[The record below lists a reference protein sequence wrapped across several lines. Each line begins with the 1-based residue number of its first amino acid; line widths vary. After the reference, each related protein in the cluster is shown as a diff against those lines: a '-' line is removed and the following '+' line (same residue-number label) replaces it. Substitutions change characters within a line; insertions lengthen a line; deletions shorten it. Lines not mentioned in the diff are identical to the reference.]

1 MSKLKTQFG
10 TLLTLLIVVCN
21 FNTLVAQDSKVV
33 LAESKLKVLGT
44 SNLHDWE
51 IDAKAMSGK
60 ATMAIEAG
68 DLKSI
73 KNLDFAVEVEQL
85 KSGKSGMDNN
95 TFKALNSKTY
105 KTINYKLVSVT
116 KITEISAGNFTV
128 ETQGDLTISGVTKRI
143 NQTFTVKI
151 IGKKAVFSGKTK
163 IDMTVYGVKPPTAL
177 MGTIKTGKDITVDFK
192 VTYN

>member
-1 MSKLKTQFG
+1 MSKLITKFG
-10 TLLTLLIVVCN
+10 TLLTLLLVFSN
-21 FNTLVAQDSKVV
+21 FNSLIAQESKVV

-60 ATMAIEAG
+60 SAMTIDAG
-68 DLKSI
+68 NLKTI
-73 KNLDFAVEVEQL
+73 KSLDFAVEVEQL
-85 KSGKSGMDNN
+85 KSGKSGMDSN

-116 KITEISAGNFTV
+116 KITETSNGNFTV
-128 ETQGDLTISGVTKRI
+128 ETQGDLTVSGVTKRI
-143 NQTFTVKI
+143 NQTFSVKI

-177 MGTIKTGKDITVDFK
+177 MGTIKTGKDVIVDFK

>member
-1 MSKLKTQFG
+1 MSKLKTQFK
-10 TLLTLLIVVCN
+10 TLLALFVVMCN
-21 FNTLVAQDSKVV
+21 FTSLVAQDSKVV
-33 LAESKLKVLGT
+33 LAESKLTVFGT

-51 IDAKAMSGK
+51 IEAKAMSGK
-60 ATMAIEAG
+60 SSMTIEAG
-68 DLKSI
+68 NLKAI
-73 KNLDFAVEVEQL
+73 KSLDFAVEVEQL

-105 KTINYKLVSVT
+105 KTINFKLVSVT
-116 KITEISAGNFTV
+116 KISEVSKGNFTV

-151 IGKKAVFSGKTK
+151 IGGKAIFSGKTK

-177 MGTIKTGKDITVDFK
+177 MGTIKTGKEVTIDFK

>member
-21 FNTLVAQDSKVV
+21 FSTLVAQDSKVV

-177 MGTIKTGKDITVDFK
+177 MGTIKTGKDVTVDFK

>member
-21 FNTLVAQDSKVV
+21 FSTLVAQDSKVV

-105 KTINYKLVSVT
+105 KTINYKLVSVS

-177 MGTIKTGKDITVDFK
+177 MGTIKTGKDVTVDFK

>member
-1 MSKLKTQFG
+1 M
-10 TLLTLLIVVCN
+10 
-21 FNTLVAQDSKVV
+21 NTLKINFKKWFLLLMIVAPIYNVFAQESKVV

-60 ATMAIEAG
+60 STMTIEAG
-68 DLKSI
+68 NLKAI

-85 KSGKSGMDNN
+85 KSGKNGMDNN

-105 KTINYKLVSVT
+105 KSINYKLVSVT
-116 KITEISAGNFTV
+116 KITETSDGNFTV
-128 ETQGDLTISGVTKRI
+128 ETQGDLIISGVSKRI

-151 IGKKAVFSGKTK
+151 IGKKAIFSGKTK

-177 MGTIKTGKDITVDFK
+177 MGTIKTGKDVTVDFK

>member
-21 FNTLVAQDSKVV
+21 FSTLVAQDSKVV

-151 IGKKAVFSGKTK
+151 VGKKAIFSGKTK
-163 IDMTVYGVKPPTAL
+163 IDMTVFGVKPPTAL
-177 MGTIKTGKDITVDFK
+177 MGTIKTGKDVTVDFK

>member
-10 TLLTLLIVVCN
+10 TLLTLLIVICN

-85 KSGKSGMDNN
+85 KSGKNGMDNN

-151 IGKKAVFSGKTK
+151 TRKKAVFSGKTK

-177 MGTIKTGKDITVDFK
+177 MGTIKTGKDVTVDFK

>member
-21 FNTLVAQDSKVV
+21 FNTLVAQESRVV

-60 ATMAIEAG
+60 STMTIEAG
-68 DLKSI
+68 NLKAI

-85 KSGKSGMDNN
+85 KSGKNGMDNN

-116 KITEISAGNFTV
+116 KITETSDGNFTV

-151 IGKKAVFSGKTK
+151 IGKKAIFSGKTK
-163 IDMTVYGVKPPTAL
+163 IDMTVFGVKPPTAL
-177 MGTIKTGKDITVDFK
+177 MGTIKTGKDVTVDFK

>member
-1 MSKLKTQFG
+1 M
-10 TLLTLLIVVCN
+10 
-21 FNTLVAQDSKVV
+21 NTLKINFKNWFLLLMIVAPIYNVFAQESKVV

-60 ATMAIEAG
+60 STMTIDAG
-68 DLKSI
+68 NLKAI

-85 KSGKSGMDNN
+85 KSGKNGMDNN

-116 KITEISAGNFTV
+116 KITETSAGDFTV
-128 ETQGDLTISGVTKRI
+128 ETQGDLSISGVTKRI
-143 NQTFTVKI
+143 NQTFTVKVV
-151 IGKKAVFSGKTK
+151 GKKVIFSGKTK

-177 MGTIKTGKDITVDFK
+177 MGTIKTGKDVTVDFK

>member
-1 MSKLKTQFG
+1 MNTLKINFKNWF
-10 TLLTLLIVVCN
+10 LLLIVVAPIYIV
-21 FNTLVAQDSKVV
+21 FAQESRVV

-60 ATMAIEAG
+60 STMTIEAG
-68 DLKSI
+68 NLKAI

-116 KITEISAGNFTV
+116 KITETSDGNFTV

-151 IGKKAVFSGKTK
+151 IGKKAIFSGKTK
-163 IDMTVYGVKPPTAL
+163 IDMTVFGVKPPTAL
-177 MGTIKTGKDITVDFK
+177 MGTIKTGKDVTVDFK

>member
-10 TLLTLLIVVCN
+10 TLLTLILVLSN
-21 FNTLVAQDSKVV
+21 FNTLIAQESKVV

-60 ATMAIEAG
+60 STMTIDAGNLKAI
-68 DLKSI
+68 KS
-73 KNLDFAVEVEQL
+73 LDFAVEVEQL

-105 KTINYKLVSVT
+105 KSINYKLVSVT
-116 KITEISAGNFTV
+116 KITETSDGNFTV

-143 NQTFTVKI
+143 NQTFTVRI
-151 IGKKAVFSGKTK
+151 IGKKAIFSGKTK
-163 IDMTVYGVKPPTAL
+163 IDMTVFGVKPPTAL
-177 MGTIKTGKDITVDFK
+177 MGTIKTGKDVTIDFK

>member
-10 TLLTLLIVVCN
+10 TLLTLLLVLSN

-60 ATMAIEAG
+60 TTMTIDANELKAI
-68 DLKSI
+68 KS
-73 KNLDFAVEVEQL
+73 LDFAVEVEQL
-85 KSGKSGMDNN
+85 KSGKSGMDDN
-95 TFKALNSKTY
+95 TFKALKSKTY
-105 KTINYKLVSVT
+105 KTINFKLVSVT
-116 KITEISAGNFTV
+116 KITKTAENNFTV
-128 ETQGDLTISGVTKRI
+128 ETQGDLTIAGVTKRI
-143 NQTFTVKI
+143 NQTFTVKLA
-151 IGKKAVFSGKTK
+151 GKKATFTGKTK

-177 MGTIKTGKDITVDFK
+177 MGTIKTGKDVTVDFK

>member
-1 MSKLKTQFG
+1 MNTLKINFKKWF
-10 TLLTLLIVVCN
+10 LLLII
-21 FNTLVAQDSKVV
+21 VAPIDIVFAQESRVV

-73 KNLDFAVEVEQL
+73 KNLDFALEVEQL

-151 IGKKAVFSGKTK
+151 IGKKAVFSGRTK
-163 IDMTVYGVKPPTAL
+163 IDMTVYGIKPPTAL
-177 MGTIKTGKDITVDFK
+177 MGTIRTGKDITVDFK
-192 VTYN
+192 VTFN

>member
-116 KITEISAGNFTV
+116 KIAEISAGNFTV

-177 MGTIKTGKDITVDFK
+177 MGTIKTGKDVTVDFK

>member
-1 MSKLKTQFG
+1 MSKLKTQFR
-10 TLLTLLIVVCN
+10 TLLTLLLVFSN
-21 FNTLVAQDSKVV
+21 FNTLIAQESKVV

-60 ATMAIEAG
+60 SVMTIDAGNLKAI
-68 DLKSI
+68 KS
-73 KNLDFAVEVEQL
+73 LDFAVEVEQL

-105 KTINYKLVSVT
+105 KSINYKLVSVT
-116 KITEISAGNFTV
+116 KITETSDGNYTV

-151 IGKKAVFSGKTK
+151 IGKKAIFSGKTK
-163 IDMTVYGVKPPTAL
+163 IDMTVFGVKPPTAL
-177 MGTIKTGKDITVDFK
+177 MGTIKTGKDVTVDFK

>member
-1 MSKLKTQFG
+1 MSKFKTQIR
-10 TLLTLLIVVCN
+10 TLLTLLIVGCN
-21 FNTLVAQDSKVV
+21 MSTLIAQESKVV
-33 LAESKLKVLGT
+33 LAESNLKVLGT

-51 IDAKAMSGK
+51 INAKAMSGK
-60 ATMAIEAG
+60 ASLAIEAN
-68 DLKSI
+68 DLKAI
-73 KNLDFAVEVEQL
+73 KNLDFSVEVEQL

-177 MGTIKTGKDITVDFK
+177 MGTIKTGKDVTVDFK

>member
-51 IDAKAMSGK
+51 IDSKAMSGK

-177 MGTIKTGKDITVDFK
+177 MGTIKTGKDVTVDFK

>member
-1 MSKLKTQFG
+1 MSKFKSQFG
-10 TLLTLLIVVCN
+10 TLLTFLMMLCN
-21 FNTLVAQDSKVV
+21 FNTLVAQDAKVV

-60 ATMAIEAG
+60 STMTIDAGNLKAI
-68 DLKSI
+68 KS
-73 KNLDFAVEVEQL
+73 LDFAVEVEQL

-116 KITEISAGNFTV
+116 KITELSDGNFTV

-143 NQTFTVKI
+143 NQAFTVKI
-151 IGKKAVFSGKTK
+151 IGKKAIFSGKTK
-163 IDMTVYGVKPPTAL
+163 IDMTAFGVKPPTAL
-177 MGTIKTGKDITVDFK
+177 MGTIKTGKDVTIDFK

>member
-21 FNTLVAQDSKVV
+21 FSTLVAQDSKVV

-105 KTINYKLVSVT
+105 KTINYKLVSVS

-151 IGKKAVFSGKTK
+151 VGKKAIFSGKTK
-163 IDMTVYGVKPPTAL
+163 IDMTVFGVKPPTAL
-177 MGTIKTGKDITVDFK
+177 MGTIKTGKDVTVDFK